1 MEAAT
6 ETNNSTQASNCS
18 GSVEGE
24 GESKVHGGKAGRHT
38 VSGGLKRRQRFS
50 VQGKDR
56 WDVCRGKGRKKT

>member
-18 GSVEGE
+18 RSVGGGGSR
-24 GESKVHGGKAGRHT
+24 VHGRSGGRHT
-38 VSGGLKRRQRFS
+38 ASGGLKRRQRFS

-56 WDVCRGKGRKKT
+56 WDVCRGKRRKKT